1 MDFSLTDDH
10 VALRDAVQHFCDG
23 EYPAHQRGNLETPEL
38 AATRWA
44 GMAEL
49 GLLGLPFDPELGGS
63 GQSAVELMLVAQEL
77 GRSLGGGA
85 WLSSVVLTGQLLAE
99 AGTPAQ
105 CSRWLPALASGEL
118 RLALA
123 FGEADSRYDLARVAT
138 TARTVSG
145 AYRIDGRKTLVFDGD
160 AADVVFVVARSAGAT
175 HEPHGL
181 TIFVVDAKAR
191 GVRVQ
196 PFATLDGRRAAH
208 VEFDGVEAA
217 SDAIVGTLGEALPLL
232 EAAVDRAAAALC
244 AEAAGAMEALLDLTA
259 EHLKTRK
266 QFGAP
271 LAKFQVLQHR
281 VADMLIALEQ
291 VKSMACAAAMAVDA
305 DDVPQRRRIVSAAK
319 ALAGQLGRQVGLA
332 GIQLHGAMGMTD
344 ECRAGHYAKR
354 LLVINQLFGDAA
366 HHLQR
371 LASQPRC

>member
-1 MDFSLTDDH
+1 MDFSLNDDH
-10 VALRDAVQHFCDG
+10 VALRDAVQRFCDG
-23 EYPAHQRGNLETPEL
+23 EYPAQHRGNPETPEL
-38 AATRWA
+38 DAQRWA

-63 GQSAVELMLVAQEL
+63 GQSAIELMLVAQEL

-85 WLSSVVLTGQLLAE
+85 WLSSVVLAGQLLAE

-105 CSRWLPALASGEL
+105 CSRWLPALASGDL

-123 FGEADSRYDLARVAT
+123 FGEADSRYDLARCAT
-138 TARTVSG
+138 TARTVNG
-145 AYRIDGRKTLVFDGD
+145 AYRIDGRKTLVLDGD
-160 AADVVFVVARSAGAT
+160 RAHLFLVVARSSGAVNDR
-175 HEPHGL
+175 HGL
-181 TIFVVDAKAR
+181 SIFAVEAKAP

-196 PFATLDGRRAAH
+196 PFTTLDGRRAAH
-208 VEFDGVEAA
+208 VDFDAVEVGAA
-217 SDAIVGTLGEALPLL
+217 AIVGMPGGALPVL
-232 EAAVDRAAAALC
+232 DRAAAALC

-291 VKSMACAAAMAVDA
+291 AKSMACAAAMAVDA
-305 DDVPQRRRIVSAAK
+305 AEPEQRRRIVSAAK
-319 ALAGQLGRQVGLA
+319 ALIGQLGRQVGLTA
-332 GIQLHGAMGMTD
+332 IQLHGAMGMTD

-354 LLVINQLFGDAA
+354 LLVINQLFGDAS

-371 LASQPRC
+371 IAGSAEALNP